1 MNREGK
7 KYLLISKEKN
17 LNKNKINYYF
27 YHIVII
33 QKILIFYLLFFFIN
47 YFFKEFHY
55 NKNIFNQS
63 YTKIY
68 LQHKIDYENN
78 IFAIMRRP
86 CKLCGLFSYYKVFL
100 SCIQKYI
107 IKGFI
112 PILEVETYPNVFN
125 GFKANISNKNP
136 WEYFFDQPFGYT
148 FEKVIKNAKKIKYID
163 CKRDNSTPQYTNF
176 FFNIIKIDF
185 WHDIAIKYI
194 PIKCDII
201 KDTNN
206 IMKKLFKKSKNIL
219 GVLIRGTDYI
229 AKKPKGHPIPPSTK
243 TVIKDIKKMDN
254 INKYNNIFLTTEDYK
269 IREKLINEFGD
280 KLKYILPNKKILYN
294 YKKKIFLSYNKNI
307 KGDLDNLKIYLINI
321 LILSKCIDIIACRTN
336 GSVGAYIFTQGYR
349 NSLIYYLGLYPKK

>member
-1 MNREGK
+1 MNRESK
-7 KYLLISKEKN
+7 RSLLISKENHFKQ
-17 LNKNKINYYF
+17 NKIKCYYC
-27 YHIVII
+27 YLVIF
-33 QKILIFYLLFFFIN
+33 QQILIFYLLFFFIN
-47 YFFKEFHY
+47 YFSKQFHD
-55 NKNIFNQS
+55 NQNIFNQS

-68 LQHKIDYENN
+68 LQHKLDYENN

-125 GFKANISNKNP
+125 GFKANISKKNP

-148 FEKVIKNAKKIKYID
+148 FEKVIKNAKKIKYI
-163 CKRDNSTPQYTNF
+163 
-176 FFNIIKIDF
+176 
-185 WHDIAIKYI
+185 
-194 PIKCDII
+194 
-201 KDTNN
+201 
-206 IMKKLFKKSKNIL
+206 
-219 GVLIRGTDYI
+219 YI

-243 TVIKDIKKMDN
+243 RVIKDIRKMDN
-254 INKYNNIFLTTEDYK
+254 INKYNNIFLTTEDYS

-280 KLKYILPNKKILYN
+280 KLKYILPNKNIIYN

-307 KGDLDNLKIYLINI
+307 KGDLDNLKIYLMNI

-349 NSLIYYLGLYPKK
+349 NSLIYYLGLYQKK